1 MEAQNTMNTEN
12 SLKKEEQNWRK
23 PIMLLKET
31 EKSILKFMLWQEK
44 LNFQNNLKRD
54 LQGWRAHTFWCQN
67 LLQKNTQRR
76 VLLE

>member
-31 EKSILKFMLWQEK
+31 EKSILKFML
-44 LNFQNNLKRD
+44 
-54 LQGWRAHTFWCQN
+54 
-67 LLQKNTQRR
+67 
-76 VLLE
+76 